1 VPIHIHPSS
10 ELPMRILR
18 RSLHP
23 LALLLALA
31 AVPAAAQSADSALVT
46 EARAFMDGYG
56 NDLRT
61 GDREAIAGRYDR
73 RGVHFMFNGNREYA
87 QWDSLA
93 AQYRT
98 SWRQP
103 AAFEWRDLVYE
114 PAGPESV
121 VVNGNFLW
129 TMAAGEQ
136 PVRFRY
142 TALLVRREGAL
153 RIRLEDES
161 MMAGPTPVEP
171 N

>member
-1 VPIHIHPSS
+1 MRSRTLSFLVP
-10 ELPMRILR
+10 
-18 RSLHP
+18 
-23 LALLLALA
+23 LLMMIP
-31 AVPAAAQSADSALVT
+31 VPTAAQSPDSALVD

-61 GDREAIAGRYDR
+61 ADREGVAARYHRD
-73 RGVHFMFNGNREYA
+73 GIQFMFNGVGRVVA
-87 QWDSLA
+87 WDSMA

-98 SWRQP
+98 GWRPP
-103 AAFEWRDLVYE
+103 AAFEWRDLAFV
-114 PAGPESV
+114 PAGPDAV

-129 TMAAGEQ
+129 TLAAGEP

-142 TALLVRREGAL
+142 TALLLRQDGAL

-161 MMAGPTPVEP
+161 MMAGPAPVEP